1 MCVPPRT
8 PTNLLITQTFKILW
22 ISYIIWSVHVNGSLD
37 SQAAVEDE
45 GYNVPVTTGTG
56 PMKGLSTV
64 LKQGVIFR
72 AFFVQPIFRSQSQ
85 VCLKGFSQAKYTTG
99 RILISGHFLEDRL
112 RIQKSKNYKCK
123 ILKKQEVLYEK
134 ASMKRCMPLEMSKP
148 SCIYYMVESLCTR
161 RGNTTR

>member
-1 MCVPPRT
+1 MSYVISSNGSLSLKQSLKPNNWGERQPKNIRNKCVCTPRT
-8 PTNLLITQTFKILW
+8 STNLLITQTFKILW

-45 GYNVPVTTGTG
+45 GYNVPVATGTG

-112 RIQKSKNYKCK
+112 RIQKK
-123 ILKKQEVLYEK
+123 
-134 ASMKRCMPLEMSKP
+134 
-148 SCIYYMVESLCTR
+148 
-161 RGNTTR
+161 